1 MSLCRSKIPW
11 LLNADGTP
19 GYTWSPT
26 SGCSPASSGCASCW
40 AKAYHVRYRG
50 GDFSVKLHPEKL
62 DEPLRLR
69 TPSTIGVS
77 LMGDLFHDDVPD
89 EFIAAVFGIMA
100 AAERHTFIVLTK
112 RPERMRSI
120 LSNVKDDWTL
130 AAEDYLCAYE
140 NYLYAYEESCKSFR
154 QLNTGWFKDRPLPNV
169 WPGVSI
175 EDQATADERIPILL
189 DTPAAHRWVSLEPQ
203 IGAVEFTS
211 WWLHGQTH
219 DVNEHGE
226 ATHGP
231 ALDLVI
237 QGCESGP
244 RRRPFDLAWARSVRD
259 QCKAAGVAYYLK
271 QIQRCTD
278 DDCHAYGTD
287 NGCGM
292 EWTCESGR
300 KNTVREKPTLD
311 GRQHLGL
318 PWEVKP

>member
-203 IGAVEFTS
+203 IGAVDLSPYITE
-211 WWLHGQTH
+211 W
-219 DVNEHGE
+219 EE
-226 ATHGP
+226 ACIGDRDARQPEDRTPRLG
-231 ALDLVI
+231 LVVT
-237 QGCESGP
+237 GSESGP
-244 RRRPFDLAWARSVRD
+244 KRRPFYVAWARITRD
-259 QCKAAGVAYYLK
+259 QCHAAGVPWYYK
-271 QIQRCTD
+271 QAPGFDGKID
-278 DDCHAYGTD
+278 DLP
-287 NGCGM
+287 M
-292 EWTCESGR
+292 I
-300 KNTVREKPTLD
+300 D
-311 GRQHLGL
+311 GKSHRGL
-318 PWEVKP
+318 PWVC